1 MTHTAGTLP
10 RPYVLASLA
19 TIVLT
24 GIATTVGLFVPGFYR
39 DAPVLLPQVYGQD
52 LLTLVVALPVF
63 AVALYYAARGSLR
76 GYVVW
81 LGVDGYLLYTYASY
95 AFMTAFNELY
105 LVYTTLLWLTLY
117 TFVGGLVRLDVTR
130 VKRTAEGLSVRPYV
144 AFQALLAVLVAF
156 LWLAEIVPATLEG
169 TTPVSVAEAEL
180 PTSVIYSLD
189 LGIVLP
195 AFVLSAY
202 WLRQRRAWGYA
213 FTAVLL
219 VKAATLGLAVLVMA
233 VFQLRDGQVVPVP
246 VLAIFGLLTL
256 TSLVLLA
263 RFLHSIEPRD
273 GDDPSVP
280 TTGDGAATASNRSR
294 SDGSR

>member
-1 MTHTAGTLP
+1 MS
-10 RPYVLASLA
+10 RPGSLSRAYVLASLA
-19 TIVLT
+19 TIVLA
-24 GIATTVGLFVPGFYR
+24 GIATVVGLTVPGLYR
-39 DAPVLLPQVYGQD
+39 DAPVLLPQLYGQD
-52 LLTLVVALPVF
+52 LLTLVVALPVGT
-63 AVALYYAARGSLR
+63 VALYVAARGSLR

-156 LWLAEIVPATLEG
+156 LWLAEIVPAIVSG
-169 TTPVSVAEAEL
+169 TVPATVADAEL
-180 PTSVIYSLD
+180 TTSVIYSLD

-195 AFVLSAY
+195 GFVLSAY

-219 VKAATLGLAVLVMA
+219 VKAATLGLAVLAMA

-246 VLAIFGLLTL
+246 VLAIFGLLTAA
-256 TSLVLLA
+256 SLVLLG
-263 RFLHSIEPRD
+263 RFLSVIGP
-273 GDDPSVP
+273 GDDSSI
-280 TTGDGAATASNRSR
+280 TAARDDVAVAASDRSAER
-294 SDGSR
+294 DSR